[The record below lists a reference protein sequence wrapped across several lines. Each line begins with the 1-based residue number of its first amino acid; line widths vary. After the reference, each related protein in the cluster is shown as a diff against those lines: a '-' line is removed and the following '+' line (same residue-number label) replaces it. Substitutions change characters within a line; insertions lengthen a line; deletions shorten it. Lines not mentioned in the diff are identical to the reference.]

1 MIVVSDASPI
11 VAFFELQLLELLP
24 TLFKEVTVPEA
35 VYQELLT
42 LAPYYETLAPITE
55 ATWLRIIPVI
65 DKNQVERLCESIDA
79 GEAEAIILY
88 RQVNADL
95 LLIDERA
102 GRLVAKEMEIEAIGT
117 LGILRQAKL
126 KGLISELKPAIE
138 HLRGRLKFRL
148 SDSLIQQ
155 VLKSV
160 GE

>member
-1 MIVVSDASPI
+1 MIVISDASPI

-24 TLFKEVTVPEA
+24 NLFTEVIVPEA
-35 VYQELLT
+35 VYKELLT
-42 LAPYYETLAPITE
+42 LAPYYETLTPITE
-55 ATWLRIIPVI
+55 ASWLRIIQVI
-65 DKNQVERLCESIDA
+65 DKNEVEQLREYIDA

-88 RQVNADL
+88 RQMNADL

-102 GRLVAKEMEIEAIGT
+102 GRLVAKEMGIEAIGT

-126 KGLISELKPAIE
+126 NGLLPELKPAIE
-138 HLRGRLKFRL
+138 QLRGRLKFRL
-148 SDSLIQQ
+148 SDSLIEQ